1 MFAVGEYQTSKSAA
15 LKERMAEFFSITVEG
30 ILFPY
35 RIAKLSAE
43 DPDSELV
50 NPIADVS
57 IRSVVDSWGAPRP
70 GERVHEGVDIFSP
83 RGTPVYS
90 ATRGYVVYVGTNPL
104 GGKVV
109 FVLGAGGVRYYYAH
123 LDEFAAGLTF
133 GNEVSTST
141 LLGFVGNTGNA
152 TQTPPHLHFGMYR
165 DGAHNP
171 YNLLIERP
179 SQP

>member
-1 MFAVGEYQTSKSAA
+1 MEFISAA
-15 LKERMAEFFSITVEG
+15 TEKIML
-30 ILFPY
+30 PY
-35 RIAKLSAE
+35 RIAKLSAK

-50 NPIADVS
+50 NPIAGVD
-57 IRSVVDSWGAPRP
+57 IRSIVDSWEAPRP
-70 GERVHEGVDIFSP
+70 DGRVHEGIDIFSP

-104 GGKVV
+104 GGNVV
-109 FVLGAGGVRYYYAH
+109 FVLGAGGVTYYYAH
-123 LDEFAAGLTF
+123 LDEFAADIAF

-165 DGAHNP
+165 NGAHNP
-171 YNLLIERP
+171 YNLLVGRS